1 MSPQSQRDLPESSVR
16 GESEPASTPLALDH
30 VPNEVAAAD
39 FGLFRD
45 VLRGHYY
52 PAKVEPLDGRGLLH
66 APRLSAIE
74 LEHLTIGHVHF
85 GTPVS
90 IDAGDLLTYH
100 VDVPLSG
107 VVVSRCGT
115 QEIVATPRRAAVFS
129 PRRHTYVP
137 NWSGDAAQLLIKL
150 DRRSVEH
157 ELEGLLGRPVADP
170 IQFSMSMS
178 IADGPGRAWLTTLA
192 GLLDFLKQGSVV
204 GPAAGRHSELLART
218 LISGLLLA
226 QPHSYS
232 DALYGDPGTDR
243 RDTSVD
249 RVVDAIKA
257 CPEQTYSLAD
267 LCRIASLSARG
278 LQAQF
283 QRRFDMSPMQFLQN
297 ERLDR
302 ARESLREGRA
312 SVSDVAYAWG
322 FSNLGCFAHAYQFRF
337 GELPSAT
344 RVRATRDRRLP

>member
-1 MSPQSQRDLPESSVR
+1 VSPDSQRDLPEPSAK
-16 GESEPASTPLALDH
+16 GKSEHASGPWVLDH

-39 FGLFRD
+39 FEMFRD
-45 VLRGHYY
+45 ILRGHYY
-52 PAKVEPLDGRGLLH
+52 PAKVEPLDGPGLLN

-74 LEHLTIGHVHF
+74 LDHLTIGHVRF
-85 GTPVS
+85 GTAVS

-115 QEIVATPRRAAVFS
+115 QEIVATPRRAAVYS
-129 PRRHTYVP
+129 PRRHTLVP
-137 NWSGDAAQLLIKL
+137 DWSADAAQLLIKL

-170 IQFSMSMS
+170 IQFSMSMP
-178 IADGPGRAWLTTLA
+178 IAEGPGRAWLSTLA
-192 GLLDFLKQGSVV
+192 GLLDFLKEGSAL
-204 GPAAGRHSELLART
+204 GPVAARHSELLART
-218 LISGLLLA
+218 LISGLLLS

-232 DALYGDPGTDR
+232 EALYDHAGTVRGDS
-243 RDTSVD
+243 SVD
-249 RVVDAIKA
+249 RVVDVIKA
-257 CPEQTYSLAD
+257 SPECTYSLAD

-283 QRRFDMSPMQFLQN
+283 QRRFGMSPMQFLQN

-302 ARESLREGRA
+302 ARESLCEDRG

-322 FSNLGCFAHAYQFRF
+322 FSNLGRFARAYRRRF

-344 RVRATRDRRLP
+344 RDRATRGGA